1 MARAGNCEYALDCNL
16 QSMSI
21 EEVFA
26 HLIYVDTNGCYHINT
41 VVTGGDCANLTLA
54 ADCGSNESWI
64 ELFKKTIV
72 LDDCG
77 NWATSMFYATSQT

>member
-21 EEVFA
+21 EEVIA
-26 HLIYVDTNGCYHINT
+26 RLIVVDSNGCYHVNA
-41 VVTGGDCANLTLA
+41 VLDSGDCSTISVA
-54 ADCGSNESWI
+54 ATCGNNESWI
-64 ELFKKTIV
+64 DLIKKTIV

-77 NWATSMFYATSQT
+77 NWAISFFSSTLQ